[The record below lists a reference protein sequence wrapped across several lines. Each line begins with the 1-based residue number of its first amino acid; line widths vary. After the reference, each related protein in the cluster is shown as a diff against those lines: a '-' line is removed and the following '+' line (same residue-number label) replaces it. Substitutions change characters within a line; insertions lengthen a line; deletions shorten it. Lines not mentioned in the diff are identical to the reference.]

1 MRYIVETRCYW
12 NGRLYNRGE
21 VVEFDPSID
30 VPEHF
35 KAAEPVEEVTPEPV
49 EEVTPEPV
57 EEVTPEPVEEST
69 PEPVDE
75 GGSEEA
81 PKKPT
86 RRKKG

>member
-21 VVEFDPSID
+21 VVEFDPSVD

-49 EEVTPEPV
+49 
-57 EEVTPEPVEEST
+57 
-69 PEPVDE
+69 DE
-75 GGSEEA
+75 GVSEEA
-81 PKKPT
+81 PEKPT
-86 RRKKG
+86 RREKG

>member
-21 VVEFDPSID
+21 VVEFDPSIG

-35 KAAEPVEEVTPEPV
+35 KAAEPVEESTPETV
-49 EEVTPEPV
+49 D
-57 EEVTPEPVEEST
+57 EEST

-75 GGSEEA
+75 GVSEEA

-86 RRKKG
+86 QRKKG

>member
-1 MRYIVETRCYW
+1 MRYIVVTRCYW

-35 KAAEPVEEVTPEPV
+35 KAAEPIDEPA
-49 EEVTPEPV
+49 
-57 EEVTPEPVEEST
+57 
-69 PEPVDE
+69 DE
-75 GGSEEA
+75 GASNEA
-81 PKKPT
+81 PKRPG

>member
-35 KAAEPVEEVTPEPV
+35 KAAEPIDEPADV
-49 EEVTPEPV
+49 GA
-57 EEVTPEPVEEST
+57 SN
-69 PEPVDE
+69 
-75 GGSEEA
+75 EA
-81 PKKPT
+81 PKRPG

>member
-49 EEVTPEPV
+49 EE
-57 EEVTPEPVEEST
+57 ST

>member
-49 EEVTPEPV
+49 D
-57 EEVTPEPVEEST
+57 EESM

-75 GGSEEA
+75 GVSEET

>member
-35 KAAEPVEEVTPEPV
+35 KAAEPESMPEPV
-49 EEVTPEPV
+49 D
-57 EEVTPEPVEEST
+57 EESM

-75 GGSEEA
+75 GVSEEA
-81 PKKPT
+81 PKQPT

>member
-35 KAAEPVEEVTPEPV
+35 KAAEP
-49 EEVTPEPV
+49 
-57 EEVTPEPVEEST
+57 ESM

-75 GGSEEA
+75 GVSEEA
-81 PKKPT
+81 PEKPT